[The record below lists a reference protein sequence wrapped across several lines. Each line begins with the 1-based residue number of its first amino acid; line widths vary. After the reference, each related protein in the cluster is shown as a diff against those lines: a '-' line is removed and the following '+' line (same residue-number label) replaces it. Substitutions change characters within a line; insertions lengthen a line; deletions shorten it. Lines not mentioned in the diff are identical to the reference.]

1 MEVQYYENVNEY
13 IDLVFPFLL
22 KNEAENN
29 LLFSILNALKLNQTT
44 YGDSKPILIVVKQND
59 EIKLVSLRTPPY
71 NQLISYT
78 DDLKT
83 IDVLV
88 EDLLQEKV
96 DLPGILGFKEG
107 VQRFIKKYCDNK
119 RLLAKLTRNERGYKL
134 LEVAKE
140 TFGNKPLIVGE
151 KSHQSLILKW
161 AKEMIL
167 EAGLMTEAEQM
178 NRTLSQIK
186 QDIIDEKIFLLLDNN
201 MPVSMARKAG
211 KTPSGSLI
219 NFVYTPP
226 HLRRKGYAT
235 ECVAKLS
242 KLLLEEEG
250 NKFCFLY
257 TDLANPT
264 SNSIYQKIGYRP
276 VIDLDQYKFFKN

>member
-1 MEVQYYENVNEY
+1 MEVQYYENINEY

-44 YGDSKPILIVVKQND
+44 YGDSKPILIVVKQYD
-59 EIKLVSLRTPPY
+59 EIKLVALRTPPY

-83 IDVLV
+83 LDVLV
-88 EDLLQEKV
+88 KDLLKKSV
-96 DLPGILGFKEG
+96 NLPGILGFKDG
-107 VQRFIKKYCDNK
+107 VQRFIKKYCENK
-119 RLLAKLTRNERGYKL
+119 GLVAKLTRNERGYKL
-134 LEVAKE
+134 LEVAKQ

-167 EAGLMTEAEQM
+167 EAGLMTKAEQM
-178 NRTLSQIK
+178 DRTLNQTK
-186 QDIIDEKIFLLLDNN
+186 KDITYGKIFLLLDNTI
-201 MPVSMARKAG
+201 PVSMARIAG
-211 KTPSGSLI
+211 KTPNGGLI
-219 NFVYTPP
+219 NLVYSPP
-226 HLRRKGYAT
+226 PFRRKGYAT

-242 KLLLEEEG
+242 QRLLDEG
-250 NKFCFLY
+250 NKFCFLF

-264 SNSIYQKIGYRP
+264 SNRIYQKIGYLP
-276 VIDLDQYKFFKN
+276 IIDMDQYIFLKK